1 MLFYSKI
8 SVLIVSVVALV
19 LSLTIPGLVN
29 LMVTGTAMAVSSLL
43 APIIFGLYWK
53 RVTNAAGVASMWGGL
68 ITAVIW
74 QILGHPFGLHP
85 VFIGLPISI
94 VILLT
99 VTFLTKPNTD
109 DKIPSEKY
117 RELYDIERREK
128 LVKLGVLD
136 YAQIDE
142 GTSAQTALQNTITLA
157 QFAESLGYERFW
169 MAEHHN
175 VPAFASSS
183 PELIMMR
190 LADATKRIRI
200 GSGGVMLP
208 HYSPYKVA
216 ENFRV
221 LEAFHPNRIDLGMG
235 NTIGTP
241 IVNRT
246 LNENKKGKLNYE
258 QSIVDLTR
266 YLSDQ
271 VDENHRFHGITA
283 NPVIPTVPQMWVL
296 STSVRNAKMAA
307 KLGIGYTFGLFPLAG
322 IDKLDI
328 GIQAAKTYR
337 EEFKPSAFMPEP
349 RVSIAPFVVVAE
361 TNEQAEAYAE
371 SLDLWLL
378 GTDNFSELRQFPSVD
393 TARHYPYTEEEKAI
407 I

>member
-1 MLFYSKI
+1 M
-8 SVLIVSVVALV
+8 
-19 LSLTIPGLVN
+19 
-29 LMVTGTAMAVSSLL
+29 
-43 APIIFGLYWK
+43 
-53 RVTNAAGVASMWGGL
+53 
-68 ITAVIW
+68 
-74 QILGHPFGLHP
+74 
-85 VFIGLPISI
+85 
-94 VILLT
+94 
-99 VTFLTKPNTD
+99 
-109 DKIPSEKY
+109 
-117 RELYDIERREK
+117 
-128 LVKLGVLD
+128 VKLGILD

-142 GTSAQTALQNTITLA
+142 GTSAQAAFQHTIALA
-157 QFAESLGYERFW
+157 QLAESLGYERFW

-190 LADATKRIRI
+190 LADATSHIRI

-241 IVNRT
+241 IVNRA
-246 LNENKKGKLNYE
+246 LNENRESKLNYE
-258 QSIVDLTR
+258 QSIVDLTK
-266 YLSDQ
+266 YLNDQ

-283 NPVIPTVPQMWVL
+283 NPVIPTVPQMWLL
-296 STSVRNAKMAA
+296 STSVKSAKMAA
-307 KLGIGYTFGLFPLAG
+307 RLGVGYTFGLFLLAG
-322 IDKLDI
+322 IDKLNI

-337 EEFKPSAFMPEP
+337 EAFKPSPFMPESK
-349 RVSIAPFVVVAE
+349 VSIALMVVVAE

-378 GTDNFSELRQFPSVD
+378 GTDNFGSLSEFPSVEI
-393 TARHYPYTEEEKAI
+393 ARHYEYTQQEKAVI
-407 I
+407 QANRTRMVVGDIEMVTAQLNELATQFKADELLLIPLIPGVEARKKAIELLAGSFI